1 MAGSSFSLRRIHA
14 KRPIRS
20 LARVSEAPLPVATY
34 ALLAAAYGR
43 LDQQQL
49 EAARKVA
56 RRRLRRQGRLQLLV
70 FARFSL
76 TRKPLQSRMGRGKG
90 RLAGQFCWVRPGQPL
105 FLLRGV
111 PASRARVSLAA
122 AAAKL
127 PVSLRV
133 APLRSLRA

>member
-1 MAGSSFSLRRIHA
+1 MAGPSSLLRRIHA
-14 KRPIRS
+14 KRSIRS
-20 LARVSEAPLPVATY
+20 LARVSRASLPVAAY

-43 LDQQQL
+43 LHQPQL
-49 EAARKVA
+49 EAARKAV

-70 FARFSL
+70 FARFPL

-90 RLAGQFCWVRPGQPL
+90 RTHGQFCWIRPGQPL

-111 PASRARVSLAA
+111 PSSRARASLAA
-122 AAAKL
+122 AAGKL
-127 PVSLRV
+127 PLPLRV